1 MAIKFQALFL
11 IPDFGRGPAMEGT
24 DWESASSGVW
34 LRREEKEEKKEE
46 RLLVSRTREE
56 EEEKSK
62 RRGGDEVGGVVM
74 RREGSRQRRE
84 EDQRR
89 RLSGPT
95 RLKEGGGGSSHNGEQ
110 GIRRGQ
116 VEARRG
122 VEAKIPSS
130 ERGLLAG
137 PVARLAPSRP
147 NNPRPTSRV
156 IEIKGR
162 PMEHHQLQQGGV
174 QHTHQQHAHQ
184 QAELQQGH
192 FASADSGISSLNTS
206 TTGSRKSAR
215 HTMIH

>member
-1 MAIKFQALFL
+1 
-11 IPDFGRGPAMEGT
+11 MEGT

-62 RRGGDEVGGVVM
+62 RRGGEEVGGVVM

-95 RLKEGGGGSSHNGEQ
+95 RLREGGSSSQNIEG
-110 GIRRGQ
+110 RGAAAQ
-116 VEARRG
+116 LEARG
-122 VEAKIPSS
+122 GEAKSS
-130 ERGLLAG
+130 ERGLLPG
-137 PVARLAPSRP
+137 PVARLASSRP

-162 PMEHHQLQQGGV
+162 PMEHHQLQQRQGG
-174 QHTHQQHAHQ
+174 QHGHQQHHQ
-184 QAELQQGH
+184 VELQQGH

-206 TTGSRKSAR
+206 TTGSRKSVR
-215 HTMIH
+215 RTMIH

>member
-1 MAIKFQALFL
+1 
-11 IPDFGRGPAMEGT
+11 MEAT

-34 LRREEKEEKKEE
+34 LRREEEKKEEKKEE

-56 EEEKSK
+56 EK
-62 RRGGDEVGGVVM
+62 RRVGEEAEGATTTRGGVVM

-95 RLKEGGGGSSHNGEQ
+95 RLREGGSEGRAAQ
-110 GIRRGQ
+110 L
-116 VEARRG
+116 EARRG
-122 VEAKIPSS
+122 GGEVKLASS
-130 ERGLLAG
+130 ERGLLAA
-137 PVARLAPSRP
+137 PVARQAPSRS

-162 PMEHHQLQQGGV
+162 PMEHHQLQQGG
-174 QHTHQQHAHQ
+174 HAHQ
-184 QAELQQGH
+184 QQQHHQAELQQGH

>member
-1 MAIKFQALFL
+1 
-11 IPDFGRGPAMEGT
+11 MEAT

-34 LRREEKEEKKEE
+34 LRREDEEKKEE
-46 RLLVSRTREE
+46 KEERLSVRPR

-62 RRGGDEVGGVVM
+62 RRMGEEADVRGGVVM

-95 RLKEGGGGSSHNGEQ
+95 RLREGGSSSQNIEG
-110 GIRRGQ
+110 RGAAAQ
-116 VEARRG
+116 LEARG
-122 VEAKIPSS
+122 GEAKSS
-130 ERGLLAG
+130 ERGLLPG
-137 PVARLAPSRP
+137 PVARLASSRP

-162 PMEHHQLQQGGV
+162 PMEHHQLQQRQGG
-174 QHTHQQHAHQ
+174 QHGHQQHHQ
-184 QAELQQGH
+184 VELQQGH

-206 TTGSRKSAR
+206 TTGSRKSVR

>member
-1 MAIKFQALFL
+1 
-11 IPDFGRGPAMEGT
+11 MEGT

-62 RRGGDEVGGVVM
+62 RRGGEEVGGVVM

-95 RLKEGGGGSSHNGEQ
+95 RLREGGGSSHNGEQ
-110 GIRRGQ
+110 GIRGGQ

-147 NNPRPTSRV
+147 NNPRPTSRL

-162 PMEHHQLQQGGV
+162 PTEHHQLQQGG
-174 QHTHQQHAHQ
+174 QHAHQ
-184 QAELQQGH
+184 QQHHHHAELQQGH

>member
-1 MAIKFQALFL
+1 
-11 IPDFGRGPAMEGT
+11 MEAT

-34 LRREEKEEKKEE
+34 LRREDEEKKEE
-46 RLLVSRTREE
+46 KEERLSVRPR

-62 RRGGDEVGGVVM
+62 RRMGEEADVRGGVVM

-95 RLKEGGGGSSHNGEQ
+95 RLREGGSSSQNIEG
-110 GIRRGQ
+110 RGAAAQ
-116 VEARRG
+116 
-122 VEAKIPSS
+122 EAKIPSS
-130 ERGLLAG
+130 ERGLLPG
-137 PVARLAPSRP
+137 PVARLASSRP

-162 PMEHHQLQQGGV
+162 PMEHHQLQPRQGG
-174 QHTHQQHAHQ
+174 QHGHQQHHQ
-184 QAELQQGH
+184 VELQQGH

-206 TTGSRKSAR
+206 TTGSRKSVR

>member
-1 MAIKFQALFL
+1 
-11 IPDFGRGPAMEGT
+11 MEAT

-34 LRREEKEEKKEE
+34 LRREDEEKKEE
-46 RLLVSRTREE
+46 KEERLSVRPR

-62 RRGGDEVGGVVM
+62 RRMGEEADVRGGVVM

-95 RLKEGGGGSSHNGEQ
+95 RLREGGSEGRAAQ
-110 GIRRGQ
+110 L
-116 VEARRG
+116 EARRG
-122 VEAKIPSS
+122 GGEVKLASS
-130 ERGLLAG
+130 ERGLLAA
-137 PVARLAPSRP
+137 PVARQAPSRS

-162 PMEHHQLQQGGV
+162 PMEHHQLQQGG
-174 QHTHQQHAHQ
+174 HAHQ
-184 QAELQQGH
+184 QQQHHQAELQQGH